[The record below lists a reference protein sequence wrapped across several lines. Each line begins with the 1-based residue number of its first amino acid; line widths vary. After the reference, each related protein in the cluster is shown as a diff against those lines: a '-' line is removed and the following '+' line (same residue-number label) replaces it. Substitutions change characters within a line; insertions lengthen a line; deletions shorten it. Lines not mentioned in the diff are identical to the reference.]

1 LPKQLDRGRQR
12 TFLDESRAWENLH
25 QRNIVQLI
33 QTVVSP
39 PLLELEYVEGGSL
52 KEFLARNPVVDKKRA
67 CYIINDIARGLQY
80 AHSKDVVH
88 GDLKPSNIL
97 LTKTLEA
104 KITDWS
110 VGKAIHRV
118 TPLRNKSTG
127 VLRTLEPT
135 FISLQL
141 YSTKWLAAKIL
152 LDRDPYWKYKKNTK
166 QLT

>member
-1 LPKQLDRGRQR
+1 
-12 TFLDESRAWENLH
+12 
-25 QRNIVQLI
+25 VQLI

-52 KEFLARNPVVDKKRA
+52 KEFLARNPVVIKKEPVTYQR
-67 CYIINDIARGLQY
+67 YRQGLQY

-88 GDLKPSNIL
+88 GISNQAHPFNQNTGKRKS
-97 LTKTLEA
+97 LTGV
-104 KITDWS
+104 S
-110 VGKAIHRV
+110 GKAIHRV

-152 LDRDPYWKYKKNTK
+152 WTGSILEIQKKNTK